1 MEQVWDETPP
11 PNMGAKSP
19 LDSSREPIYLGTVS
33 AATLGGAAGVLVSH
47 PLDVLRLRQSASAT
61 PRPAMD
67 MLRVILRE
75 VGLRGMFSG
84 IISPMTTLG
93 VWKGVTL
100 GTQRHV
106 LSGLAVDRK
115 PTPSEVLL
123 ASCAGGVAG
132 GVIVSPGE
140 YLKTR
145 AACAGSTVMQEL
157 RSVNAL
163 EVREISRTAKLL
175 SSRDFISTGG
185 MLLLYD
191 SLMREF
197 SNRKWGHYTSVA
209 IASAIAGPFAWLIC
223 YPIEVLRIQTQQH
236 ASLPRNMVPA
246 FRHLL
251 REYGWSPS
259 FWYRGLAMAMLRGAV
274 QLPPTLVV
282 FEALVDPRHKTKYD

>member
-1 MEQVWDETPP
+1 MQG
-11 PNMGAKSP
+11 PNTLLHRLSHRF
-19 LDSSREPIYLGTVS
+19 SSRDEPIYLGTVS
-33 AATLGGAAGVLVSH
+33 AATIGGATGVLASH
-47 PLDVLRLRQSASAT
+47 PLDVIRLRQSASAT
-61 PRPAMD
+61 PLPAMET
-67 MLRVILRE
+67 LRVVLRE

-84 IISPMTTLG
+84 IVSPMTTLG
-93 VWKGVTL
+93 FWKGVTL

-106 LSGLAVDRK
+106 LNMLAPDRK
-115 PTPSEVLL
+115 PTPAEVLF
-123 ASCAGGVAG
+123 ASCAGGVTG
-132 GVIVSPGE
+132 GVVVSPGE

-163 EVREISRTAKLL
+163 ELREISRSAKLL
-175 SSRDFISTGG
+175 ASRDFVSTGG

-197 SNRKWGHYTSVA
+197 GARKWDHYTSVA

-236 ASLPRNMVPA
+236 ATLPRDVVPA

-251 REYGWSPS
+251 KTHGWSLA
-259 FWYRGLAMAMLRGAV
+259 FWYRGLPMAMVRGAF
-274 QLPPTLVV
+274 QLPPTLIV
-282 FEALVDPRHKTKYD
+282 FEALVDPKHKTKYD